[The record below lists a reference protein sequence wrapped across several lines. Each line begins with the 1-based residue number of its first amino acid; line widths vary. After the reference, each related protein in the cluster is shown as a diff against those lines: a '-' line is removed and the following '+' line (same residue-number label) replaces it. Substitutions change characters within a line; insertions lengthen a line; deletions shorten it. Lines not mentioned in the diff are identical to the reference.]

1 MGLGIPYVGIET
13 AEELANEACDLD
25 TLLHMK
31 EEDFNVMEGIGDKT
45 ARAIYLFFQDKENRE
60 EIKRLLAH
68 GVQPQKMKAKM
79 TGHAF
84 SGKTFVLTGA
94 LPHLTRDEAAE
105 KIKERGGKVSGSVS
119 KNTDYVLVGE
129 DPGSKY
135 EKAKKLGV
143 PILSEE
149 QFLGLLA

>member
-1 MGLGIPYVGIET
+1 
-13 AEELANEACDLD
+13 
-25 TLLHMK
+25 
-31 EEDFNVMEGIGDKT
+31 
-45 ARAIYLFFQDKENRE
+45 
-60 EIKRLLAH
+60 
-68 GVQPQKMKAKM
+68 MKAKM

-94 LPHLTRDEAAE
+94 LHHLTRDEATE

-119 KNTDYVLVGE
+119 KNTDYVLVGD

-135 EKAKKLGV
+135 EKAKKLGI

-149 QFLGLLA
+149 LFQRMCDTKPLA